1 MGQFENIKS
10 ESLWS
15 READIPP
22 GLSLEGDIE
31 TETAVIGAGM
41 AGLLTAYFL
50 KRQGR
55 KVIVLEAD
63 RIAGGQTKNT
73 TAKITSQHGLIYSSL
88 MKKIGKDRAKLYA
101 MANQEAVR
109 LYEKLVTEQ
118 GI

>member
-41 AGLLTAYFL
+41 AGLLTTGSQGDRL
-50 KRQGR
+50 KIRQR
-55 KVIVLEAD
+55 
-63 RIAGGQTKNT
+63 R
-73 TAKITSQHGLIYSSL
+73 SQAS
-88 MKKIGKDRAKLYA
+88 
-101 MANQEAVR
+101 MA
-109 LYEKLVTEQ
+109 
-118 GI
+118 